1 MANLYDINIM
11 ERQMDE
17 VRKQELNRLDR
28 RWINAIIDG
37 RPESE
42 IRQYKTEYI
51 KAMEENDDTR
61 KSIHR
66 HRRD

>member
-1 MANLYDINIM
+1 
-11 ERQMDE
+11 MDE

-51 KAMEENDDTR
+51 KAMEENDDAW
-61 KSIHR
+61 KSIYR